1 MPVHFTGTGHRGGGF
16 RATVVDAAFLANQ
29 KPADLGL

>member
-1 MPVHFTGTGHRGGGF
+1 MPKRFTGAGLHVSGSP
-16 RATVVDAAFLANQ
+16 ATVVDAAFLANQ